1 MEKKYIIIL
10 SVVAA
15 LWIGFMGFRHL
26 KQKDEAAAHLNKEYR
41 RIADAA
47 QKSPRAGLSQM
58 GKALQKYYS
67 RNNRYPDKLIELYP
81 DYIPNK
87 FLIDEIDWFFESS
100 ENDFFLSKTSTVNN
114 KKYVASIDKSMRPQ
128 IETESGVMLAK
139 GRRRQQPK
147 QPKVVDEFEE
157 IEVPLTEEDFLAAP
171 ISPEFVPRQA
181 RRAIATPSDKGQER
195 IVAVEDIP
203 QEKGP
208 ASVVGKKYLVWRD
221 KSGNLGFGN
230 ITYPESDK
238 KTIYVTGKWLTLKK
252 LPNQSNDSEQAE
264 LAIKEGKKTVDI
276 VALGQISRY
285 LAWKDKN
292 GNLGFG
298 NVNYPQTVK
307 QTIYDRKQGW
317 VELEQKMPPKLEPVA
332 AIGNQQPLKKQPD
345 DVVMSQISRY
355 LAWRD
360 KNGTL
365 GFGNVNYPN
374 AGGHTIY
381 SKNEGWVELKSQKP
395 AGNRSTAFETQEK
408 NKDASAA
415 GQGFLTWKNKDGSLG
430 FGNVKYPEKN
440 LSDVYIEGSWQPLNK

>member
-26 KQKDEAAAHLNKEYR
+26 KQKDEATAHLNREYR
-41 RIADAA
+41 RVANAA
-47 QKSPRAGLSQM
+47 QKSPRSGLSQM
-58 GKALQKYYS
+58 GKALKQYYA

-81 DYIPNK
+81 EYLSNR

-100 ENDFFLSKTSTVNN
+100 GDDFFLSKTATVNN

-128 IETESGVMLAK
+128 IETEGGVLLAK
-139 GRRRQQPK
+139 GPKSQQQK
-147 QPKVVDEFEE
+147 QTKVMDDFEE

-171 ISPEFVPRQA
+171 ISPEFVPRPA
-181 RRAIATPSDKGQER
+181 PRAIVTRSDKDQKR
-195 IVAVEDIP
+195 IVAVEDV
-203 QEKGP
+203 QTERSTV
-208 ASVVGKKYLVWRD
+208 SVVGKKYLVWRD
-221 KSGNLGFGN
+221 KTGNLGFGN
-230 ITYPESDK
+230 VTYPDADK
-238 KTIYVTGKWLTLKK
+238 NTVYVTGKWLTLKK
-252 LPNQSNDSEQAE
+252 LPSQPSDSDQAE
-264 LAIKEGKKTVDI
+264 VAIKEGKKTVDI

-307 QTIYDRKQGW
+307 QTIYDRDQGW
-317 VELEQKMPPKLEPVA
+317 IELKKKMPPKLEPVP
-332 AIGNQQPLKKQPD
+332 AINQLQPVKKQPD
-345 DVVMSQISRY
+345 DIVMGQISRY

-374 AGGHTIY
+374 ADGQSIY
-381 SKNEGWVELKSQKP
+381 SQNAGWVPVASRKRPQGSLSSINTHAKDKK
-395 AGNRSTAFETQEK
+395 TAVTGK
-408 NKDASAA
+408 
-415 GQGFLTWKNKDGSLG
+415 GILTWKNKDGSLG

-440 LSDVYIEGSWQPLNK
+440 LADVYIEGSWQPLDK